1 MVDWD
6 RVPIVFLANIEYLSI
21 LLPWFDEDVL
31 SYDKPMWDKV
41 PDPVW
46 YVEYVI
52 VAFFFVHGG
61 HDLVPSTGYGCVVS
75 ILLVE

>member
-1 MVDWD
+1 
-6 RVPIVFLANIEYLSI
+6 
-21 LLPWFDEDVL
+21 
-31 SYDKPMWDKV
+31 MWDKV

-61 HDLVPSTGYGCVVS
+61 HNLVQLTGYGWVVTVLPVKWS
-75 ILLVE
+75 IRSCGQGVEVVQAVHSHDPYVLGD